1 MGGILPP
8 ILGRK
13 DFGGPGEAGEKGG
26 SGRGSAAPSVVCL
39 SVCPLRCELVRAAW
53 ADCDETFGGGQ
64 GHGQERLSPE
74 PAPSVRFR
82 AKKEREI

>member
-13 DFGGPGEAGEKGG
+13 DFGGPGKAGEKGG

-39 SVCPLRCELVRAAW
+39 SVTDELVQAAW
-53 ADCDETFGGGQ
+53 TDRDETFGGGQ

-74 PAPSVRFR
+74 PAQSVMVWV
-82 AKKEREI
+82 KKGREI